1 MCDLQVFLFVCL
13 GFFLVCLWFLFCFA
27 FSPNYVFVA
36 VTGIYKVSVAY
47 THFRYLFL
55 KTRAVYLVKTPKLWQ
70 MIRGN
75 HKMWLVSSLL
85 LAFCFHWSFS
95 WSLAVFSKSSAHITV
110 RCTGAGFVISLFPA
124 PPSSK
129 LMRVALCGSSAQ
141 WFAPINWTIISLL
154 SLC

>member
-1 MCDLQVFLFVCL
+1 MWSGVFFLFVCL
-13 GFFLVCLWFLFCFA
+13 LGVFLVCLWFLFCCF
-27 FSPNYVFVA
+27 PLCVFVA
-36 VTGIYKVSVAY
+36 VTEIYEMGVAY
-47 THFRYLFL
+47 TPFKYLFL
-55 KTRAVYLVKTPKLWQ
+55 KTKAVYLVKTPKLWK

-75 HKMWLVSSLL
+75 HTMWLVSSLL
-85 LAFCFHWSFS
+85 LIFCFHWSFS

-110 RCTGAGFVISLFPA
+110 RLTGEGFVISLFPT